1 MKKTKLVFV
10 PSPGIGH
17 LISTV
22 ELSKRLTERDDQLSI
37 FVLVI
42 SSPVGPDLESYTQQ
56 VAASNT
62 GIQFIN
68 IPQVDPNLPQVWSS
82 PENLYAL
89 YLESH
94 KSHVKTAIIDQVLV
108 SESITSLAG
117 IVVDLFCSSMVDV
130 ANEFGV
136 PSYVFF
142 PSGCAYLGFMFYLPF
157 HYSQNGREFETSD
170 SDSIIPTY
178 SHPIPSK
185 VIPSYAFNKH
195 GGYSSFVK
203 HATKFKETKG
213 IIINTFAE
221 LEPHAVDQLKFDS
234 ETPPI
239 YTVGPLLDL
248 EGRKQEPDHEK
259 VMKWLDDQP
268 PSSVIFLCFGSM
280 GSFEPD
286 QLAEMALA
294 LERSGYRFLWSVRL
308 SKAYTKGIGEHSNI
322 SEMLPQGFLER
333 VENRGL
339 VSSWAPQM
347 EVLAHEAVG
356 GFVSHCGWNS
366 ILESLWHGVPVATWP
381 VYAEQQINAFELVR
395 ELELALDLKMDYR
408 MENAQNLVVAEKIE
422 KAIRCLMDTEN
433 PIRKRV
439 QEMKEMSRK
448 AIENGGSSFISLGR
462 LIEDMHIN
470 IGKDKG
476 SF

>member
-10 PSPGIGH
+10 PSPGISH

-42 SSPVGPDLESYTQQ
+42 SSPVGPDSESYTQE

-62 GIQFIN
+62 SIQFIN
-68 IPQVDPNLPQVWSS
+68 IPKADPNLSEALSS
-82 PENLYAL
+82 PENFYAL

-94 KSHVKTAIIDQVLV
+94 RSYVKTAIIDQVLV

-130 ANEFGV
+130 ANELGV

-142 PSGCAYLGFMFYLPF
+142 TSGSAYLGFVFYLPI
-157 HYSQNGREFETSD
+157 HNKNGREFETSD
-170 SDSIIPTY
+170 PDSIIPTY
-178 SHPIPSK
+178 SHPVPSN

-221 LEPHAVDQLKFDS
+221 LESHAVDRLKFDA

-248 EGRKQEPDHEK
+248 EGRKQEPDH
-259 VMKWLDDQP
+259 
-268 PSSVIFLCFGSM
+268 
-280 GSFEPD
+280 
-286 QLAEMALA
+286 
-294 LERSGYRFLWSVRL
+294 
-308 SKAYTKGIGEHSNI
+308 
-322 SEMLPQGFLER
+322 
-333 VENRGL
+333 
-339 VSSWAPQM
+339 
-347 EVLAHEAVG
+347 
-356 GFVSHCGWNS
+356 
-366 ILESLWHGVPVATWP
+366 
-381 VYAEQQINAFELVR
+381 
-395 ELELALDLKMDYR
+395 
-408 MENAQNLVVAEKIE
+408 
-422 KAIRCLMDTEN
+422 
-433 PIRKRV
+433 
-439 QEMKEMSRK
+439 
-448 AIENGGSSFISLGR
+448 
-462 LIEDMHIN
+462 
-470 IGKDKG
+470 
-476 SF
+476 